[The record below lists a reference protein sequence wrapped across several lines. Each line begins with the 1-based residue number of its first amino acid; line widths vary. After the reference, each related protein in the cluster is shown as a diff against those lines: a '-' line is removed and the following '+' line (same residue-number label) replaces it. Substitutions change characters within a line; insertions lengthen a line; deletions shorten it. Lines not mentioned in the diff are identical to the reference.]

1 MPGLGTNFP
10 DMPFQRK
17 TLSTLISEVAADISS
32 ALPGADALLRFAVL
46 RVIGKVQAGLT
57 NLQFGYLDWIAKQA
71 VPFTAEDEHLEG
83 WAALKKVYRKAASQA
98 QLTAQFTGTVGK
110 VLSAGTSVV
119 RGDGVSYT
127 TSTTGTVG
135 AGGTV
140 TVTIVAD
147 VAGTSGNADTGTVV
161 SLGAAVDGIQTAG
174 TVTGNVSAGADI
186 ELDDDL
192 RDRMLGAYQ
201 ESPQGGDVEDYVGW
215 AKDVAGVTRA
225 WCAPNGFGAGTVVIY
240 TMWDNAEAGHGGFP
254 QGTDGVSQFDKG
266 PGGVPRGTIATG
278 DQLVVANSIVTEQPV
293 TALVY
298 SCAPIANNL
307 TITLSGLTSAT
318 TATRAA
324 IFAAIADVLFRNGD
338 PRAGTINRDDISAAI
353 RSVAG
358 TGGFLINL
366 IQGVV
371 GSTTTT
377 YPGNI
382 TSGFGQLP
390 VLANV
395 LYV

>member
-1 MPGLGTNFP
+1 
-10 DMPFQRK
+10 MPFQRK

-32 ALPGADALLRFAVL
+32 ALTGADALLRFAVL
-46 RVIGKVQAGLT
+46 RVIGKVQAGMS

-71 VPFTAEDEHLEG
+71 VPFTAEGEYLEG

-98 QLTAQFTGTVGK
+98 QLTAQFPGTVGK
-110 VLSAGTSVV
+110 VLSAGTPVV

-135 AGGTV
+135 SGGTV
-140 TVTIVAD
+140 SVTIIAD
-147 VAGTSGNADTGTVV
+147 VAGASGNADAGTVV
-161 SLGAAVDGIQTAG
+161 SLGVAVDGIQTAG

-186 ELDDDL
+186 ELNDDL
-192 RDRMLGAYQ
+192 RDRMLSAYQ
-201 ESPQGGDVEDYVGW
+201 ESPQGGDLQDYVGW
-215 AKDVAGVTRA
+215 AKSVAGVTRA

-278 DQLVVANSIVTEQPV
+278 DQLVVADSIVGEQPV

-307 TITLSGLTSAT
+307 TITLSGLMSAT

-324 IFAAIADVLFRNGD
+324 ISAAIADVLFRNGD

-358 TGGFLINL
+358 TSGFLINL

-371 GSTTTT
+371 GTTTTT
-377 YPGNI
+377 YAGNI

>member
-1 MPGLGTNFP
+1 
-10 DMPFQRK
+10 MPFQRK
-17 TLSTLISEVAADISS
+17 TLSTLMSEVAADISS
-32 ALPGADALLRFAVL
+32 ALQGADALLRFAVL
-46 RVIGKVQAGLT
+46 RVIGKVQAGMSH
-57 NLQFGYLDWIAKQA
+57 LQFGYLDWIAKQA

-83 WAALKKVYRKAASQA
+83 WAALKRVYRKPASQA
-98 QLTAQFTGTVGK
+98 QLTAQFTGSVGK
-110 VLSAGTSVV
+110 VLSAGTPVV

-135 AGGTV
+135 AGGAV

-147 VAGTSGNADTGTVV
+147 VAGTSGNADPGTVV

-174 TVTGNVSAGADI
+174 TVIGNVSAGADI
-186 ELDDDL
+186 EKDTDL

-201 ESPQGGDVEDYVGW
+201 KPPQGGDLGDYVGW
-215 AKDVAGVTRA
+215 AKSVAGVTRA
-225 WCAPNGFGAGTVVIY
+225 WCAPNGFGAGTVVVY

-266 PGGVPRGTIATG
+266 PGGIPRGTVATG
-278 DQLVVANSIVTEQPV
+278 DQLVVADSIVSEQPV

-298 SCAPIANNL
+298 SCAPIPNNL

-324 IFAAIADVLFRNGD
+324 IFSAIADVLLRNGD

-358 TGGFLINL
+358 TSGFLISL

-371 GSTTTT
+371 GTTTTT

>member
-1 MPGLGTNFP
+1 
-10 DMPFQRK
+10 MPFQRK

-32 ALPGADALLRFAVL
+32 ALQGADALLRFAVL
-46 RVIGKVQAGLT
+46 RVIGKVQAGMS

-71 VPFTAEDEHLEG
+71 VPFTAEDEYLEG

-98 QLTAQFTGTVGK
+98 QLTAQFPGTVGK
-110 VLSAGTSVV
+110 VLSAGTPVV

-135 AGGTV
+135 PGGTV
-140 TVTIVAD
+140 SVTIIAD
-147 VAGTSGNADTGTVV
+147 VAGAAGNADAGTVV
-161 SLGAAVDGIQTAG
+161 SLGIAVDGIQTAG

-186 ELDDDL
+186 EVDDDL

-201 ESPQGGDVEDYVGW
+201 EAPQGGDLQDYVGW
-215 AKDVAGVTRA
+215 AKAIAGVTRA

-278 DQLVVANSIVTEQPV
+278 DQLIVADSIIAEQPV

-324 IFAAIADVLFRNGD
+324 IASAIGDVLFRNGD

-358 TGGFLINL
+358 TTGFLINL

-371 GSTTTT
+371 GATTTT

-390 VLANV
+390 VLASV

>member
-1 MPGLGTNFP
+1 
-10 DMPFQRK
+10 MPFQRK

-57 NLQFGYLDWIAKQA
+57 NLQFGYLDWVAKQA
-71 VPFTAEDEHLEG
+71 VPFTAEDEYLEG

-135 AGGTV
+135 SGGTV
-140 TVTIVAD
+140 VVTIIAD
-147 VAGTSGNADTGTVV
+147 VAGTSGNADPGTVV
-161 SLGAAVDGIQTAG
+161 SLGMAVDGIQTAG

-201 ESPQGGDVEDYVGW
+201 ESPQGGDVEDYVVW
-215 AKDVAGVTRA
+215 AKDVPGVTRA

-278 DQLVVANSIVTEQPV
+278 DQLIVADSIVTEQPV

-358 TGGFLINL
+358 TSGFLINL

-371 GSTTTT
+371 GTTTT
-377 YPGNI
+377 TFPGNI

>member
-1 MPGLGTNFP
+1 
-10 DMPFQRK
+10 MPFQRK
-17 TLSTLISEVAADISS
+17 TLSTLMSEVAADISS
-32 ALPGADALLRFAVL
+32 ALQGADVLLRFAVL
-46 RVIGKVQAGLT
+46 RVIGKVQAGMSH
-57 NLQFGYLDWIAKQA
+57 LQFGYLDWIAKQA

-83 WAALKKVYRKAASQA
+83 WAALKKVYRKPASQA
-98 QLTAQFTGTVGK
+98 QLTAQFTGSVGK
-110 VLSAGTSVV
+110 VLSAGTPVV

-135 AGGTV
+135 AGGAV

-147 VAGTSGNADTGTVV
+147 VAGTSGNADPGTVV

-174 TVTGNVSAGADI
+174 TVIGNVSAGADI
-186 ELDDDL
+186 EKDTDL

-201 ESPQGGDVEDYVGW
+201 ESPQGGDLGDYVGW
-215 AKDVAGVTRA
+215 AKSVAGVTRA
-225 WCAPNGFGAGTVVIY
+225 WCAPNGFGAGTVVVY

-266 PGGVPRGTIATG
+266 PGGIPRGTVATG
-278 DQLVVANSIVTEQPV
+278 DQLVVADSIVSEQPV

-298 SCAPIANNL
+298 SCAPIPNNL

-324 IFAAIADVLFRNGD
+324 IFSAIADVLFRNGD

-358 TGGFLINL
+358 TSGFLISL

-371 GSTTTT
+371 GTTTTT

>member
-1 MPGLGTNFP
+1 M
-10 DMPFQRK
+10 
-17 TLSTLISEVAADISS
+17 ISEVAADISS

-57 NLQFGYLDWIAKQA
+57 NLQFAYLDWIAKQA
-71 VPFTAEDEHLEG
+71 VPFTAEDEYLEG

-278 DQLVVANSIVTEQPV
+278 DQLVVANSIVVEQPV

-324 IFAAIADVLFRNGD
+324 ISSAIADVLFRNGD

-358 TGGFLINL
+358 TTGFLINL

-371 GSTTTT
+371 GVTTTT

>member
-1 MPGLGTNFP
+1 
-10 DMPFQRK
+10 MPFQRK
-17 TLSTLISEVAADISS
+17 TLSTLIAEVAADISS
-32 ALPGADALLRFAVL
+32 ALTGADALLRFAVL
-46 RVIGKVQAGLT
+46 RVIGKVQAGMT

-71 VPFTAEDEHLEG
+71 VPFTAEDEYLEG

-140 TVTIVAD
+140 AVTIVAD
-147 VAGTSGNADTGTVV
+147 VPGTSGNADPGTVV
-161 SLGAAVDGIQTAG
+161 SLGMAVDGIQTAG

-192 RDRMLGAYQ
+192 RVRMLGAYQ
-201 ESPQGGDVEDYVGW
+201 ESPQGGDVEDYIGW

-254 QGTDGVSQFDKG
+254 QGTDGVSQFDEG

-278 DQLVVANSIVTEQPV
+278 DQLVVADSIVATQPV

-307 TITLSGLTSAT
+307 SITLSGLTSAT

-358 TGGFLINL
+358 TSGFLINL

-371 GSTTTT
+371 GTTTT
-377 YPGNI
+377 TFPGNI

>member
-1 MPGLGTNFP
+1 
-10 DMPFQRK
+10 MPFQRK
-17 TLSTLISEVAADISS
+17 TLSTLIAEVAADISS
-32 ALPGADALLRFAVL
+32 ALTGADALLRFAVL
-46 RVIGKVQAGLT
+46 RVIGKVQAGMT

-71 VPFTAEDEHLEG
+71 VPFTAEDEYLEG

-140 TVTIVAD
+140 AVTIVAD
-147 VAGTSGNADTGTVV
+147 VPGTSGNADPGTVV
-161 SLGAAVDGIQTAG
+161 SLGMAVDGIQTAG

-192 RDRMLGAYQ
+192 RVRMLGAYQ
-201 ESPQGGDVEDYVGW
+201 ESPQGGDVEDYIGW

-278 DQLVVANSIVTEQPV
+278 DQLVVADSIVATQPV

-307 TITLSGLTSAT
+307 SITLSGLTSAT

-358 TGGFLINL
+358 TSGFLINL

-371 GSTTTT
+371 GTTTT
-377 YPGNI
+377 TFPGNI